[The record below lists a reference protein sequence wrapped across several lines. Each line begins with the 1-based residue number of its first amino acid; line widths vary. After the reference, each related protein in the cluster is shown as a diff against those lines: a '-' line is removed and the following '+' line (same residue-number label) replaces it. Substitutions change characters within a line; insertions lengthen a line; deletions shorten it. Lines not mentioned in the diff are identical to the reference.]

1 MMSEEGTVMKNLT
14 IRTKLALAFGGL
26 LAVTLLVAGFALAL
40 LVKSNERFENYIHG
54 VNARALMAAHLRAAV
69 DLRAISARNL
79 VLVNEPADL
88 AAEKE
93 LVLQAHA
100 DATESLA
107 HLVSLAQAPG
117 VSDRARKLI
126 AELSAVEK
134 AYAPVALQIVDLA
147 LKGQRDE
154 AVRRMNNDCRPLLV
168 KLVKASD
175 AYAEFTAQVSSTQ
188 MEESAQAYVL
198 QRNMLVITCIVAA
211 LLAIVSG
218 LLIERN
224 LRHDLGAEPADLRM
238 LVGAV
243 ADGDLSHSIQVAQGD
258 EDSVLAS
265 VHRMQAG
272 LMRIVTMVRR
282 DAEDVSIASEQI
294 FSGNNDLA
302 SRTESQ
308 ASSLEETAASM
319 EQFGS
324 TVRQNADN
332 ARQANQLARNASAV
346 AGHGG
351 EAVGRVVATMQGIND
366 SSSKIADIIGVIDGI
381 AFQTNILALNAAV
394 EAARAGEAGRGFAVV
409 ASEVRSLAGRSSE
422 AAREIKS
429 LISDSV
435 ERVEQGAAQVQAA
448 GKTMA
453 DIVDEIQRV
462 TTVVEA
468 ISVSTN
474 EQSQNVAQVCETV
487 NHLDQATQQNAA
499 MVEELSAAASSLQDK
514 AQTLV
519 KTVAVF
525 KLPHSGS
532 QELVLLMN

>member
-1 MMSEEGTVMKNLT
+1 MKNLT

>member
-308 ASSLEETAASM
+308 AIT
-319 EQFGS
+319 
-324 TVRQNADN
+324 D
-332 ARQANQLARNASAV
+332 
-346 AGHGG
+346 
-351 EAVGRVVATMQGIND
+351 
-366 SSSKIADIIGVIDGI
+366 
-381 AFQTNILALNAAV
+381 
-394 EAARAGEAGRGFAVV
+394 
-409 ASEVRSLAGRSSE
+409 
-422 AAREIKS
+422 
-429 LISDSV
+429 
-435 ERVEQGAAQVQAA
+435 
-448 GKTMA
+448 
-453 DIVDEIQRV
+453 
-462 TTVVEA
+462 
-468 ISVSTN
+468 
-474 EQSQNVAQVCETV
+474 C
-487 NHLDQATQQNAA
+487 
-499 MVEELSAAASSLQDK
+499 
-514 AQTLV
+514 
-519 KTVAVF
+519 
-525 KLPHSGS
+525 P
-532 QELVLLMN
+532 